1 MTDAPPRLTRVAGYA
16 LCVEADAILLSR
28 IAPGYTASS
37 DGMWTLPGGG
47 LDFGEDPADGALR
60 ELTEE
65 TGLIGEIVALA
76 GIHSWSNRFVLVETG
91 IETDFHAIQIIYRVR
106 VIGGELRDE
115 IGGSSD
121 TCAWVPRAS
130 LGELPLVELAEVG
143 IGLAFG
149 AP

>member
-1 MTDAPPRLTRVAGYA
+1 MNDAPPRLTRVAAYA
-16 LCVEADAILLSR
+16 LCVEANRILLSR

-37 DGMWTLPGGG
+37 EGMWTLPGGG
-47 LDFGEDPADGALR
+47 VEFGEDPADAALR

-65 TGLIGEIVALA
+65 TGLAGEVVELA

-91 IETDFHAIQIIYRVR
+91 IETDFHAIQVIYRVH

-130 LGELPLVELAEVG
+130 LPELSLVELAEVG